1 MLDLETL
8 KTAPVPLL
16 EYKGNGEFI
25 ESKCFGEKDSVTMY
39 WLFQDNG
46 ESYNLQWWTNGWVV
60 FYQESYLT
68 KNYEFEHKSDIK
80 SFHFSNYGSSTSWK
94 HVFQTRELAV
104 EAFKTYLLKLY
115 GF

>member
-16 EYKGNGEFI
+16 GYKGNGEFI
-25 ESKCFGEKDSVTMY
+25 ENKCFGERDSAIMY
-39 WLFQDNG
+39 WLFQDNGG
-46 ESYNLQWWTNGWVV
+46 ESYNLQWWTNGWVI
-60 FYQESYLT
+60 FCQESYLT

-80 SFHFSNYGSSTSWK
+80 SFHYSHHGSSTGWK

-104 EAFKTYLLKLY
+104 EAFKKFWINLHL
-115 GF
+115 

>member
-16 EYKGNGEFI
+16 GYKGNGEFI
-25 ESKCFGEKDSVTMY
+25 ENKCFGEKDSATMY
-39 WLFQDNG
+39 WLFQDYG

-68 KNYEFEHKSDIK
+68 KNYDFKHKDDIK
-80 SFHFSNYGSSTSWK
+80 SFHFSRHGSSTGWK

-104 EAFKTYLLKLY
+104 EAFKKYWINLL
-115 GF
+115 